1 MPGREGLGRPIRTGH
16 IFGAAFP
23 RELNTGSVYTFSA
36 AVYKPREGAFRQ
48 GGQYMFRDAFE
59 PND

>member
-1 MPGREGLGRPIRTGH
+1 MPGREGLEGLSGPVH
-16 IFGAAFP
+16 FGAAFP
-23 RELNTGSVYTFSA
+23 RELNTGSVVHFSA